1 MNSLEAKFILEA
13 CRSGELDADDPRIAE
28 ALHAAESDPELAR
41 WFAEAQSLD
50 RAVAAK
56 LKAVPVPD
64 DLLARIRAGGMS
76 SVPLQKRTLPG
87 MNRRRWLAIAAA
99 GVAVA
104 VPSAFLLTRSRPGS
118 LATYRND
125 MAAFMDGWDFAFD
138 LDEIEFAKIQAW
150 LLSRGILEKLAAPET
165 LTGSSTIGCKT
176 IRWQGNRTALICFS
190 PRGLGATVHLFTI
203 GRSAVID
210 PPANTPEALKLPKWN
225 SATWS
230 DSDNVYLALTTA
242 DPDKLSRCL

>member
-13 CRSGELDADDPRIAE
+13 CRSGDLDGDDPKIAE
-28 ALHAAESDPELAR
+28 ALRALEADPELAR

-64 DLLARIRAGGMS
+64 DLLARIRAGDVSITSVQS
-76 SVPLQKRTLPG
+76 SMTPG
-87 MNRRRWLAIAAA
+87 ISRRRWLAIAAA
-99 GVAVA
+99 GVAAA
-104 VPSAFLLTRSRPGS
+104 VPATLFLTRSRPGS

-125 MAAFMDGWDFAFD
+125 MAAFMDGWNFAFD

-150 LLSRGILEKLAAPET
+150 LRSRRILEKLAAPES
-165 LTGSSTIGCKT
+165 LAGSSTIGCKT
-176 IRWQGNRTALICFS
+176 LRWQGNQTALICFS

-210 PPANTPEALKLPKWN
+210 PPANTPAPLKLPKWN
-225 SATWS
+225 SATWA
-230 DSDNVYLALTTA
+230 DKDNVYLALTTA
-242 DPDKLSRCL
+242 DSDKLRQCL